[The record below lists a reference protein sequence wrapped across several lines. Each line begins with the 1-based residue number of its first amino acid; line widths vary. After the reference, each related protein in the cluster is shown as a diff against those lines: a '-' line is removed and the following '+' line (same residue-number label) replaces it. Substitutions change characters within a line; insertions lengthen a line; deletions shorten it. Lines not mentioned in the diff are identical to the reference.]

1 MRHQIGQILDHL
13 APQASA
19 RLRQVR
25 DESRLKSVLTTTP
38 LGFRFRG
45 NQSMQDGSFEPVETA
60 IIQHLLQSA
69 DCFVNIGANIG
80 YYCCLALSRKV
91 RTIAFEP
98 LDVNVQLLQSNLAAN
113 GFEDNFELFPI
124 GLSQRTGMMKIYGD
138 GTGASMIP
146 GWAGTS
152 EHYFRYVPV
161 NTLDNILQSR
171 LGQRTL
177 VLMDIEGAE
186 YPALQG
192 AAQVLALAGKPTW
205 MVEVCVSEHQPAG
218 TKINP
223 HLKATFQLF
232 WDAGYDAFTA
242 ECQPLPVTAEM
253 IDHVVR
259 SGVDSFKTHNFVFL
273 EAGQRPN
280 WTSS

>member
-25 DESRLKSVLTTTP
+25 DESRLKSALATTP

-60 IIQHLLQSA
+60 IIQHLLQDA
-69 DCFVNIGANIG
+69 DCFVNVGANIG
-80 YYCCLALSRKV
+80 YYCCLALSRTV
-91 RTIAFEP
+91 HTIAFEP
-98 LDVNVQLLQSNLAAN
+98 LEVNVQLLQSNLAAN
-113 GFEDNFELFPI
+113 GFEEGVELFPI
-124 GLSQRTGMMKIYGD
+124 GVSQRAGMMKIYGD
-138 GTGASMIP
+138 GTGASMVR

-161 NTLDNILQSR
+161 NTLDNVLHSR
-171 LGQRTL
+171 LDRRTL
-177 VLMDIEGAE
+177 VLMDIEGGE

-192 AAQVLALAGKPTW
+192 AERILASASKPTW
-205 MVEVCVSEHQPAG
+205 MVEICVSEHQPVG

-223 HLKATFQLF
+223 SLKETFQLF

-242 ECQPLPVTAEM
+242 ERQPLCVTAEM
-253 IDHVVR
+253 IDRVVQ
-259 SGVDSFKTHNFVFL
+259 SGVDAFNTHNFVFL
-273 EAGQRPN
+273 EAGRCPG
-280 WTSS
+280 WAGS